1 MRHVAAVP
9 CLVGVLITN
18 SRFPQLYCDS
28 RLSHPH
34 TLSDVS
40 CSVMFFCFVKFHFY
54 LSNGLSLAAHQ
65 ILEAGHILYM
75 LAFYRCCCPSVGLSV
90 CRSVTLMHV
99 TQLVKIFRCFSMPL
113 GTLAIHWHRG
123 QFYGDCPRGTPPSGE
138 LNARVVAKYSDFGP
152 IERYNLS
159 RKRCKIGGKLVL
171 ITNRKSYMSFRLVP
185 KSVTLNDL
193 EQRNGPYYALFNQ
206 IR

>member
-1 MRHVAAVP
+1 MKWCGSCAEYRRSCDRRVRCCVVVGDRRRTLSRSHQYSNTLVCRSLRRLKMRWRSVCCSQLMRHVAAVP

-113 GTLAIHWHRG
+113 GTLAIH
-123 QFYGDCPRGTPPSGE
+123 
-138 LNARVVAKYSDFGP
+138 
-152 IERYNLS
+152 
-159 RKRCKIGGKLVL
+159 
-171 ITNRKSYMSFRLVP
+171 
-185 KSVTLNDL
+185 
-193 EQRNGPYYALFNQ
+193 
-206 IR
+206 